1 MITSTSNLICRLPG
15 NVTPNQVVAT
25 HNLLKKSL
33 LILKCLRTIDHVVR
47 IKLLA
52 RRTRSKI
59 SLKKSSNGPKRK
71 TTTTLLFYSKCNLWS
86 GIQVTFCYYSE
97 SDKSYTQCNH
107 RAVTHVTHMCQL
119 LLKGKLC
126 NIFTMYS
133 WACELLW
140 CLKGVCSSPINHNLV
155 FILHR
160 VFFIGDDYTN
170 VRFITGCI
178 PR

>member
-1 MITSTSNLICRLPG
+1 MSLQ
-15 NVTPNQVVAT
+15 NQVVAI

-33 LILKCLRTIDHVVR
+33 LIQKCLCTIDHVVK

-52 RRTRSKI
+52 RRTRSEI
-59 SLKKSSNGPKRK
+59 SQKKSRKWAGEK

-97 SDKSYTQCNH
+97 SGKSYTQCNQ
-107 RAVTHVTHMCQL
+107 RAVTHVMCQL

-126 NIFTMYS
+126 NILTLYS

-140 CLKGVCSSPINHNLV
+140 CLKGVQCRERSSLFTLTCGQVLLAVTSYLHCITCSLSEMTTLMSAS
-155 FILHR
+155 
-160 VFFIGDDYTN
+160 
-170 VRFITGCI
+170 
-178 PR
+178 